1 MSEHTRYLSSNLL
14 DTVSSPFALS
24 VTGRLSKEVKVKA
37 KTSVYKRLDSPV
49 RRSVPSSAAC
59 LCSPPTAMASCFDF
73 PAVLHS
79 LLQAKL
85 KINCECFQFLSDIS
99 HLGTVS
105 RLLFSSSNS
114 MWLSP
119 PTVPQLKSKTI
130 FPLNSHIK
138 AQL

>member
-1 MSEHTRYLSSNLL
+1 MSEHIRYLSSNLL

-49 RRSVPSSAAC
+49 RRSVPSSA
-59 LCSPPTAMASCFDF
+59 PTAMASCFDF

-85 KINCECFQFLSDIS
+85 KIHCECFQFLSDIS
-99 HLGTVS
+99 HPWTVS

-119 PTVPQLKSKTI
+119 PTVLQLKSKTI

-138 AQL
+138 AQLYDHKE